1 MSCPGVPI
9 VLLRSETSAVPAAER
24 REIPTF
30 TGTERRRTTV
40 EGLEV
45 LPTILSI
52 VVVLAALGA
61 TLLLLRWATTSRSGR
76 ARRNGR
82 QGQLIEVVERQSV
95 GRNSSLVVIRYNG
108 AEHVLGVTE
117 SQITQLTEGTIDLRD
132 HDDEDPDVRSRVS
145 PSRTLD
151 ALRNKTVRR

>member
-1 MSCPGVPI
+1 M
-9 VLLRSETSAVPAAER
+9 
-24 REIPTF
+24 
-30 TGTERRRTTV
+30 

-61 TLLLLRWATTSRSGR
+61 TLLLLQWATKTRTGRGARGSRQ
-76 ARRNGR
+76 R
-82 QGQLIEVVERQSV
+82 QLVEVVERQSL

-108 AEHVLGVTE
+108 TEQVLGVTE
-117 SQITQLTEGTIDLRD
+117 SQITQLTEGVIDLRD
-132 HDDEDPDVRSRVS
+132 VHDDVPDSASRVS
-145 PSRTLD
+145 PARALD

>member
-1 MSCPGVPI
+1 M
-9 VLLRSETSAVPAAER
+9 
-24 REIPTF
+24 
-30 TGTERRRTTV
+30 

>member
-1 MSCPGVPI
+1 M
-9 VLLRSETSAVPAAER
+9 
-24 REIPTF
+24 
-30 TGTERRRTTV
+30 

-45 LPTILSI
+45 LPTVLSI
-52 VVVLAALGA
+52 VVVLAVLGA

-76 ARRNGR
+76 ARRHGR
-82 QGQLIEVVERQSV
+82 PRQLIEVVERQSM

-117 SQITQLTEGTIDLRD
+117 SQITQLTEGVIDLRD
-132 HDDEDPDVRSRVS
+132 HDDQDSDVRAKVS
-145 PSRTLD
+145 PARTLA